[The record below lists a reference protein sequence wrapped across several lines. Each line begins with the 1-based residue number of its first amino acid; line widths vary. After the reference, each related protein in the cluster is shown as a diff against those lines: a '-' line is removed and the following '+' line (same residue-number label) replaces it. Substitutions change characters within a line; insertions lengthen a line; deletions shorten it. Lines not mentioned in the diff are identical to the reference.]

1 MHHLSANILSI
12 KGAFLLLS
20 FGFLPNSFASAAPAL
35 KNENLL
41 VGQPQGYKIAYRT
54 RVKNMKMTEMIP
66 QSQSLKNWS
75 EMVTVQVFLNDKKL
89 SPSNFFHLMR
99 TTHTKACK
107 GSRAILIKKGFE
119 NGYAYSFFF
128 LICPLNTKTKKP
140 EYTWFKTIRGKDS
153 FYVVQKAWKKK
164 PAKSSI
170 VKWTKYLRRVSACDT
185 RKAQHKCPAK

>member
-1 MHHLSANILSI
+1 MHRLTANILSI
-12 KGAFLLLS
+12 KGALLMLG
-20 FGFLPNSFASAAPAL
+20 FAFLPGSFASEASAL

-41 VGQPQGYKIAYRT
+41 VGLPQGYKMAYQT
-54 RVKNMKMTEMIP
+54 RVKNMKITEMIP

-75 EMVTVQVFLNDKKL
+75 EMVTVQIFLNDKKL
-89 SPSNFFHLMR
+89 SPIKFFHLMR
-99 TTHTKACK
+99 STPAKACK

-119 NGYAYSFFF
+119 NGYAFSFFF

-185 RKAQHKCPAK
+185 RKARHKCPAK